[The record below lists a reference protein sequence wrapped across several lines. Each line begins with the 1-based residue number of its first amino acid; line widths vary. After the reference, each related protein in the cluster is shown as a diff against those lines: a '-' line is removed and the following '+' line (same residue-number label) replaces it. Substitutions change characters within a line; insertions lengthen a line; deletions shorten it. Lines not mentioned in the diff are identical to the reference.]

1 MQVITRLKR
10 TESPAWRSVL
20 LRARAAPHWARR
32 GHVAA
37 RRAVKAHV
45 ASSDEPKLHIGA
57 GPTRLPGWLNT
68 DLITGD
74 AYLNLG
80 RRLPIPDNAFAYA
93 FGEHVI
99 EHVLESTGRALLS
112 ELHRVLHPGGVLRL
126 ATPDLVKLIAIYE
139 DRSPEVDRETFARYL
154 DEITGKRH
162 ERGCQVLNDELRL
175 WGHQYVYDE
184 EDLSAK
190 LREAGF
196 QAVERVEAGE
206 STHAPLRGLE
216 SHSGPEWLNRA
227 TVMCL
232 EATV

>member
-1 MQVITRLKR
+1 MQLITRLKR
-10 TESPAWRSVL
+10 TESAAWRSVL
-20 LRARAAPHWARR
+20 LRARAAPHWALR
-32 GHVAA
+32 GHVVA
-37 RRAVKAHV
+37 RRAFAAYV
-45 ASSDEPKLHIGA
+45 ASNEEPKLHVGA
-57 GPTRLPGWLNT
+57 GPMALPGWLNT

-80 RRLPIPDNAFAYA
+80 RRLPVRDGVFAYA

-99 EHVLESTGRALLS
+99 EHLLESTGRSLLA
-112 ELHRVLHPGGVLRL
+112 ELHRVLRPGGVLRL
-126 ATPDLVKLIAIYE
+126 ATPDLVRLIAVYE
-139 DRSPEVDRETFARYL
+139 DRNPEVDRETYVRYL

-162 ERGCQVLNDELRL
+162 ERPCQILNDELRL

-196 QAVERVEAGE
+196 QAVERVPAGE
-206 STHAPLRGLE
+206 SAHAALRGLE
-216 SHSGPEWLNRA
+216 QHAGPEWFNRA

-232 EATV
+232 EATA